1 MANVLNSLQRA
12 VRVPQNKSKQPLPTN
27 NSIANDFLRRGAVKA
42 LTHITQDKQFD
53 PEATIKGYLY
63 AALNYRKE
71 NFAMYAEDNITFE
84 SNVEYSISHPYLD
97 LIENS
102 KAEDEYEF
110 WRDLINDYDMKGE
123 AYIFLLRRVVYKD
136 EKIPGHRREVDHI
149 GMPTLIEQLDAQT
162 MEILTNGNQEIV
174 GYRQRVDANHVREFL
189 PEQIIR
195 IYNKHPLDVKK
206 PLSIFDACKD
216 YQYTIN
222 KGSEYAQA
230 TLLNGTNM
238 PGIISVENELS
249 DEEYD
254 NLISRINGHEAGKY
268 MVTDGVSKLAIQSVD
283 QSIDNKIAMVDLT
296 EVNRQTIFAVTGT
309 SKTVLGIEE
318 SGTTRDTAK
327 VQEQKFMKRTIRPLV
342 KRFISALNFDYRVS
356 YPEKYKETGLKL
368 VLKNAIEP
376 AEELERYN
384 TQKTLFDD
392 TLEIV
397 YSGYDADSAK
407 QFMNGDID
415 FTELKLDNSDAKEI
429 EDENE
434 DFDDENDQDA
444 NEGNDGPSDNPLD
457 DSGSD
462 NGIEEKDLEKIDV
475 ENQALAAH
483 SHTITDDYV
492 DKALRK
498 HFIDGELSEYGKLV
512 KTQSTQAKNAL
523 LKEIRKIQL
532 DAIKTSNTRVAKN
545 SLGLSDIRTE
555 EDEESIFKRLFNA
568 FKKYWLFMIPLI
580 GRERLAENKED
591 LGLDAAVNLLG
602 TKSIQKFVKDMASR
616 EAKSHTETIYNS
628 ILEAANKGFAK
639 AVEDL
644 FSEEYLKNY
653 KQGEDKWFKTK
664 PTKKEVKSKLNNDN
678 FKSDNQKLY
687 KYAQDKI
694 QEGYNFQQ
702 IQRMIRQEYVNLSR
716 KRANLIVGNEMAKA
730 INNSQFMADY
740 ELLKATN
747 MLDKAYKRLVSS
759 TGDPCPIC
767 EEIINKGDIPFTEN
781 FVELGDQVQATRDG
795 KTHVMVFNYE
805 PISNGVCHPNCH
817 CSYQL
822 VIKNG
827 VENEANSDEHNA

>member
-1 MANVLNSLQRA
+1 MAKILNTLQRA
-12 VRVPQNKSKQPLPTN
+12 VGVPKVTNKQPLPIN

-42 LTHITQDKQFD
+42 ITHLKQDKAFD

-84 SNVEYSISHPYLD
+84 SNVNYKISHPYLD

-102 KAEDEYEF
+102 KTEDVYEF
-110 WRDLINDYDMKGE
+110 WRDLANDYDMKGE

-136 EKIPGHRREVDHI
+136 EKIPGRKREVEHI
-149 GMPTLIEQLDAQT
+149 GMPTAIEQLDAQS
-162 MEILTNGNQEIV
+162 MEILRNGNQEII
-174 GYRQRVDANHVREFL
+174 GYRQRVDENHIREFL

-195 IYNKHPLDVKK
+195 IYNKHPLDTKK

-222 KGSEYAQA
+222 KGSEYAQS

-268 MVTDGVSKLAIQSVD
+268 MVTDGVSKLNIQNVD
-283 QSIDNKIAMVDLT
+283 QNLDNKIALTDLT

-342 KRFISALNFDYRVS
+342 KRFISALNFDFRVS
-356 YPEKYKETGLKL
+356 YPEKYKQTGLRL

-376 AEELERYN
+376 SEELDKYN

-392 TLEIV
+392 TLDIV
-397 YSGYDADSAK
+397 YSGYDAESA
-407 QFMNGDID
+407 QAFMNGEID
-415 FTELKLDNSDAKEI
+415 FTELNLDSKDGEEI
-429 EDENE
+429 QDEAGDISEDDQNQ
-434 DFDDENDQDA
+434 DGGDEKDPD
-444 NEGNDGPSDNPLD
+444 EPNDGSN
-457 DSGSD
+457 S
-462 NGIEEKDLEKIDV
+462 GIEEEALEKIDI
-475 ENQALAAH
+475 ENQATH
-483 SHTITDDYV
+483 FHDDTITDNYV

-498 HFIDGELSEYGKLV
+498 HFIEGELTEYGKLV
-512 KTQSTQAKNAL
+512 KTQSIQAKNAL
-523 LKEIRKIQL
+523 LKEVRKIQL

-545 SLGLSDIRTE
+545 SLELEDVRTKD
-555 EDEESIFKRLFNA
+555 DEQSTFKRLFNA

-580 GRERLAENKED
+580 GRERLSEDRED

-602 TKSIQKFVKDMASR
+602 TKSVQKFVKDMAER

-628 ILEAANKGFAK
+628 ILEAANKGFLK

-644 FSEEYLKNY
+644 FADEYLKNY

-687 KYAQDKI
+687 KYAQDRI
-694 QEGYNFQQ
+694 QDGYNFQQ

-716 KRANLIVGNEMAKA
+716 KRANMIVGNEMAKA
-730 INNSQFMADY
+730 INSSQFMADY

-767 EEIINKGDIPFTEN
+767 QEIINKGEIPFTDN
-781 FVELGDQVQATRDG
+781 FVDLGDQVQATVDG

-805 PISNGVCHPNCH
+805 PIQNGVVHCNCH
-817 CSYQL
+817 CSYML
-822 VIKNG
+822 VLKG
-827 VENEANSDEHNA
+827 